1 MEANKFSWDY
11 AQLERILRAY
21 GDTRPVES
29 VIAQYEY
36 EREMARRLLQASR
49 EERQAL
55 YKEVYN
61 NLYQNF
67 PEHPGLTNRHSP
79 QRKQKIRRLVEHIQP
94 FLSPESVFVEIGS
107 GDCLLAYEVAP
118 MVKRVYALEVSSEKV
133 APQPPEVRN
142 FTLVLFDGFEIP
154 LDNSSVTVAFSDQ
167 VLEHLHPEDALEH
180 LREVYRTLTQ
190 GGYYI
195 CRVPHRFTGPH
206 DISKYFTEQASG
218 LHIKEYTYYELAVLF
233 RKAGFSRLN
242 ALIKGRCVPA
252 RWMGALERLLAPLPH
267 RVRKRVAERL
277 RVFRTVA
284 LVGQK

>member
-79 QRKQKIRRLVEHIQP
+79 QRKQKNPSLGR
-94 FLSPESVFVEIGS
+94 
-107 GDCLLAYEVAP
+107 AYPA
-118 MVKRVYALEVSSEKV
+118 VS
-133 APQPPEVRN
+133 
-142 FTLVLFDGFEIP
+142 
-154 LDNSSVTVAFSDQ
+154 
-167 VLEHLHPEDALEH
+167 
-180 LREVYRTLTQ
+180 
-190 GGYYI
+190 
-195 CRVPHRFTGPH
+195 
-206 DISKYFTEQASG
+206 
-218 LHIKEYTYYELAVLF
+218 
-233 RKAGFSRLN
+233 
-242 ALIKGRCVPA
+242 
-252 RWMGALERLLAPLPH
+252 
-267 RVRKRVAERL
+267 
-277 RVFRTVA
+277 
-284 LVGQK
+284 